1 MIDVGFEEHGPNPAE
16 SVAKRR
22 IHSSGESV
30 SSPKNPRS
38 HRRSAGDKTR
48 RGRWLDALAVAPL
61 SRGARAWALHLAH
74 RSSVTAKP
82 VWGYQ
87 IGQAQAI
94 GCSDRQVRRYR
105 KELEE
110 AGLIETQRGRFERRP
125 NGTIGR
131 TFTNLY
137 RFVVAPLVRRKKSSS
152 DRPDTHGRSNP
163 SPKGELITLPKI
175 PVLFD
180 ASTCHVDDFGPD
192 DPFEYVLARA

>member
-1 MIDVGFEEHGPNPAE
+1 M
-16 SVAKRR
+16 
-22 IHSSGESV
+22 

-87 IGQAQAI
+87 VGQAQAI

-137 RFVVAPLVRRKKSSS
+137 RSWLRPWSGVRSPAQTDRTPMAGLTPLLKES
-152 DRPDTHGRSNP
+152 
-163 SPKGELITLPKI
+163 
-175 PVLFD
+175 
-180 ASTCHVDDFGPD
+180 
-192 DPFEYVLARA
+192 